1 MNKRIE
7 FLLSKNQDL
16 SLETILSLSELD
28 PTKELKYLT
37 WIINRYKKDGLLSSD
52 FFTIKNLLTS
62 FDENKNSFPTDKKD
76 INSFKSVLQ
85 LSIFLFEFEKNKKI
99 DENKFLEQGAIK
111 LYEDSNLLLVKPF
124 TKESAIKF
132 GKTTTWCT
140 SALEDNRFYNY
151 LAVGDLFILI
161 NKKKLENCDDKKIQF
176 FFPFDG
182 SYSEFRDSSNSE
194 IDAVKMFKENKFIF
208 DTLIK
213 YKSVQQV
220 VNKSVDFFYFTEN
233 PTKGQILNALKHD
246 LEIFCDLKEVDE
258 EMQVLYFNLYT
269 KEKKSEYTVHAFNN
283 ILKKTNPCDEVRKLA
298 IEKYP
303 EIIILIQQELGDL
316 TVKEQVIALELNS
329 KLIYDIKSPCENAIA
344 QTLEL
349 EPEYIFEISN
359 PTEEQIKTAS
369 VNKEGLL
376 IKYINK
382 NKLDPKSLVDVI
394 FEVCQYDLKVFK
406 KYHKLLHEYHLM
418 ELIKDCPS
426 YIQYINNPSEKIQ
439 EIAVKSDYSV
449 FHLIKNPGVLIEELY
464 QKEKETNQIIINKPY
479 IHHTYNDSYK
489 NLSHFVDDYYFD
501 ADKLLKNL
509 YYKNSSDS
517 VDYGSEIHNFIK
529 KYLQSI

>member
-1 MNKRIE
+1 MNNRIAY
-7 FLLSKNQDL
+7 LLSKNQDL
-16 SLETILSLSELD
+16 SYETILSLSELD

-85 LSIFLFEFEKNKKI
+85 LSIFLFEFEKNKKL

-111 LYEDSNLLLVKPF
+111 LYEDSNLLLIKPF

-140 SALEDNRFYNY
+140 SALEDNRFYSY
-151 LAVGDLFILI
+151 LASGDLFILI
-161 NKKKLENCDDKKIQF
+161 NKKKLDNSNDKKFQF
-176 FFPFDG
+176 FFSFSG
-182 SYSEFRDSSNSE
+182 ESTEFRDSLNSP
-194 IDAVKMFKENKFIF
+194 INAIKIFKENKFLF
-208 DTLIK
+208 DVLIK

-220 VNKSVDFFYFTEN
+220 VNENVDFFHFTKN
-233 PTKGQILNALKHD
+233 PTKEQILNALKHD
-246 LEIFCDLKEVDE
+246 PDIFCDLKEVDE

-269 KEKKSEYTVHAFNN
+269 KEKYSEYTVHAFNN
-283 ILKKTNPCDEVRKLA
+283 ILKKTNPCDEVRKSA

-303 EIIILIQQELGDL
+303 EIITLIQQELGDL
-316 TVKEQVIALELNS
+316 TDEEQVIALELNS
-329 KLIYDIKSPCENAIA
+329 KLIYDIKNPCENAISHV
-344 QTLEL
+344 LEL

-359 PTEEQIKTAS
+359 PTDEQIKTAS

-382 NKLDPKSLVDVI
+382 NKLDPKNLIDVI

-406 KYHKLLHEYHLM
+406 KYYKLLSEYQLI
-418 ELIKDCPS
+418 ELINDCPD

-439 EIAVKSDYSV
+439 EIAVKSDYSA
-449 FHLIKNPGVLIEELY
+449 FHLIKSPSALIEELY
-464 QKEKETNQIIINKPY
+464 QKEKKINEEILKEKSYKKFIKNNIYDYDYHGYYNAYDSDKYYNIDDIRYIFNKKYGIDISQIIK
-479 IHHTYNDSYK
+479 
-489 NLSHFVDDYYFD
+489 
-501 ADKLLKNL
+501 
-509 YYKNSSDS
+509 
-517 VDYGSEIHNFIK
+517 E
-529 KYLQSI
+529 YLEKG